1 MFCGGDVDPTG
12 IVCSLET
19 HCPNGDDDCAPPSPR
34 CWIRD
39 ICDVRDHL
47 TFEEGGYIGR
57 PTHEEM
63 ALAMNLTY
71 PSDDVSVPPRIH
83 FVYGKKK
90 QNPHDIFSRCLLLRP
105 KAQPSDHYFCGVT
118 LDEASVRCSRPCP
131 DKSST
136 TCGQGEFCHGGTPC
150 DYRVTPGYGI
160 TTPPAHQ
167 PTPSPLPYDSE
178 ENYSFCGTSWSD
190 ANTCRFRW
198 CGGADHSCPDG
209 QSCFADTTCNVLDRE
224 PTPPTVTPTLSPVM
238 YNDTSNFFFCGATY
252 LGAVDDCSA
261 ETHCR
266 SGEHDECDGAY
277 CWPGVTCNVM
287 DMITRAPTTRTAS
300 PMIDS
305 ERPTASP
312 AGRGAFFHRR

>member
-1 MFCGGDVDPTG
+1 M
-12 IVCSLET
+12 
-19 HCPNGDDDCAPPSPR
+19 
-34 CWIRD
+34 
-39 ICDVRDHL
+39 
-47 TFEEGGYIGR
+47 
-57 PTHEEM
+57 
-63 ALAMNLTY
+63 
-71 PSDDVSVPPRIH
+71 
-83 FVYGKKK
+83 
-90 QNPHDIFSRCLLLRP
+90 
-105 KAQPSDHYFCGVT
+105 
-118 LDEASVRCSRPCP
+118 SVRCSRPCP

-136 TCGQGEFCHGGTPC
+136 SCGHGEFCHGGTPC